1 MVAGNA
7 RPKKISQRSIRRK
20 RNVGAAGSPR
30 LFAPPRP
37 SRTAATGPGRQ
48 SPAGARRD
56 LVQV

>member
-7 RPKKISQRSIRRK
+7 RPKMVPQRSIRRK
-20 RNVGAAGSPR
+20 RNVDAAGSAR
-30 LFAPPRP
+30 LR
-37 SRTAATGPGRQ
+37 RTAATGPGRQ